1 MRVRRLTATLALS
14 ALALS
19 GCSGEGDGEEST
31 SSTVEPTVIDPSS
44 DSSSAS
50 SSSTSS
56 SGGSESSTSSTSEAD
71 ADGPPEE
78 AKANTKEGAEAFAK
92 WYWEESG
99 DALTDGDTAELR
111 SAAAPDCEV
120 CLEAIRLKD
129 ENAEKYGLVETNPHK
144 ISVIRSAQDKQ
155 GIWRV
160 KLKVEFPDYRYIK
173 DGKSQAVVKADSY
186 EINPRLERTAEGWLV
201 RDWLLVQ

>member
-19 GCSGEGDGEEST
+19 GCSGGGEGEETT
-31 SSTVEPTVIDPSS
+31 SSTVKPTVIESS
-44 DSSSAS
+44 GDSSSTSGSS
-50 SSSTSS
+50 SSSTS
-56 SGGSESSTSSTSEAD
+56 GSSTSSTSEAD

-144 ISVIRSAQDKQ
+144 ISVIRSAQDEQ